1 MKYRFKKFCSVFLA
15 LASGLA
21 LIFCAGAEYNQ
32 DSAARNMQADMPLS
46 ILDDHAEEYTAEYTN
61 LITAK
66 RSIPVLAG
74 RSDIVSARQYIQFKC
89 FQRLPAV
96 LASSAAPLACAY
108 LGAAILKY
116 RSFSPSAS
124 QFFSML
130 TAQRG
135 KDGKK

>member
-1 MKYRFKKFCSVFLA
+1 MKHRLKKICSVILA
-15 LASGLA
+15 LTAGLA
-21 LIFCAGAEYNQ
+21 FVFSGGAEWNQ
-32 DSAARNMQADMPLS
+32 DLAEQDMQADVFLGTTE
-46 ILDDHAEEYTAEYTN
+46 DGTEEDTVEYLN

-66 RSIPVLAG
+66 HSIPVLAG
-74 RSDIVSARQYIQFKC
+74 RSDMVSARQYIQFKY

-96 LASSAAPLACAY
+96 LAGSAVPPACTC

-116 RSFSPSAS
+116 RSFSPCVS